1 MRRSPPA
8 LEARLLFISAVAV
21 VTLIGLCVMAVGAA
35 AAMTRTPAGSGP
47 SKTVSASTALKAG
60 RGKILYTDS
69 FHTAAR
75 WSTSP
80 LEPRGTTFTYTPS
93 GYEIV
98 GTGSFV
104 HTAVPPYLTAIQQVS
119 MSITATQPAGSPA
132 NTGFGVVCR
141 RGVGAARVQ
150 YEIYVGGSQWVVER
164 RDGAISG
171 AAPFVI
177 KEGSSP
183 TTAGP
188 APMTIV
194 GMCATLADGVSTRV
208 AIFVNGANVVDLVD
222 TATALSGHG
231 WLTGLVVVSSDKGPN
246 TVTVSRFEE
255 RDLAA

>member
-1 MRRSPPA
+1 
-8 LEARLLFISAVAV
+8 
-21 VTLIGLCVMAVGAA
+21 
-35 AAMTRTPAGSGP
+35 
-47 SKTVSASTALKAG
+47 
-60 RGKILYTDS
+60 
-69 FHTAAR
+69 
-75 WSTSP
+75 
-80 LEPRGTTFTYTPS
+80 
-93 GYEIV
+93 
-98 GTGSFV
+98 
-104 HTAVPPYLTAIQQVS
+104 

-183 TTAGP
+183 SAAGP

-194 GMCATLADGVSTRV
+194 GMCATLADGVSSRV
-208 AIFVNGANVVDLVD
+208 AVFVNGTNVGDLVD

-231 WLTGLVVVSSDKGPN
+231 WLTGLIVVSSDKAPN
-246 TVTVSRFEE
+246 TVTVTRFEE